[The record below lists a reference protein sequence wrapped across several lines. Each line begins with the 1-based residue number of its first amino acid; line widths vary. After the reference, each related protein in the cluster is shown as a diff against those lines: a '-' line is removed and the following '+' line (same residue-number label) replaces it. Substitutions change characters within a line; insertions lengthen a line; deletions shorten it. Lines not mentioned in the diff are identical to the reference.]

1 MPGENR
7 DKDILPQ
14 ETGAEEKE
22 RTQLQTEG
30 RKWFVAIKDILQ
42 TFYWCQGAEKEAE
55 KAQMVWDD
63 VNTKGKKTD
72 VTVSVK
78 T

>member
-14 ETGAEEKE
+14 EIGAEENE
-22 RTQLQTEG
+22 RTQLQTEEG
-30 RKWFVAIKDILQ
+30 RKWFVAIKDIVQ

-55 KAQMVWDD
+55 RAQMV
-63 VNTKGKKTD
+63 
-72 VTVSVK
+72 
-78 T
+78 